1 MSGNLQNWVIL
12 FGQML
17 VHSPIYSDL
26 TNSSM
31 EFTGFFPRISWD
43 LASGY
48 SLRAGSQEPV
58 SSGYIE
64 FDDLKVY
71 HIIRITMDYE

>member
-1 MSGNLQNWVIL
+1 
-12 FGQML
+12 
-17 VHSPIYSDL
+17 
-26 TNSSM
+26 M